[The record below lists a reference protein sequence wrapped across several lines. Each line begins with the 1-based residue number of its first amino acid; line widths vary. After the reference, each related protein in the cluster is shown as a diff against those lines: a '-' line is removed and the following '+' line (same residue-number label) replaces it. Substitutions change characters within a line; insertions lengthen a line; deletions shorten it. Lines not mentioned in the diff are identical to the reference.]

1 MTKQEISTITITGA
15 NGFVAKNLR
24 NFLSKNHIKVI
35 AIARKTFQ
43 KHHTETVV
51 YSKTLLEKGLQNKLR
66 NCDALVHLIGI
77 GKQSS
82 KYNFEDNIDLTKNMI
97 KTCKK
102 SGIKK
107 IVYISGL
114 GVTKNS
120 RSDYFIS
127 KYKAEQEI
135 INSGLDY
142 TIFRPS
148 YIVGKKDYLSKFI
161 LKQIKKGIVIIPGSG
176 KYHLQPIFVEDVAKI
191 IVESISEK
199 KFSNKIV
206 DLVGPQKISFEDF
219 VNLFAKNTSVKIQKV
234 SLESAYDEAKRNP
247 RSVYG
252 LESLNILVGDY
263 TSDGKQLQKLSDVKL
278 TTINEFL
285 QSSSLS

>member
-1 MTKQEISTITITGA
+1 MTKPEILTIAITGA

-97 KTCKK
+97 QTCKK

-148 YIVGKKDYLSKFI
+148 YIIGKKDYLSKFI

-191 IVESISEK
+191 ILESISEK
-199 KFSNKIV
+199 KFSNKIL
-206 DLVGPQKISFEDF
+206 DLVGPEIIKFEDF
-219 VNLFAKNTSVKIQKV
+219 VKYFVKNKKTKIQKIN
-234 SLESAYDEAKRNP
+234 LESIYHDALHNPKSIYD
-247 RSVYG
+247 
-252 LESLNILVGDY
+252 LDSLNLLIGDY
-263 TSDGKQLQKLSDVKL
+263 TGNLKQLQKTSNVKL
-278 TTINEFL
+278 RTIKDIL
-285 QSSSLS
+285 

>member
-82 KYNFEDNIDLTKNMI
+82 KYNFEDNVDLTKNMI

-107 IVYISGL
+107 IIYISGL

-191 IVESISEK
+191 IVESIYEK
-199 KFSNKIV
+199 KFSNKIL
-206 DLVGPQKISFEDF
+206 DLVGPEIIKFEDF
-219 VNLFAKNTSVKIQKV
+219 VRYFVKNKKTRIQKIN
-234 SLESAYDEAKRNP
+234 LESIYHDALHNPKSIYD
-247 RSVYG
+247 
-252 LESLNILVGDY
+252 LDSLNLLIGDY
-263 TSDGKQLQKLSDVKL
+263 TGNLKQLQKTSNVKL
-278 TTINEFL
+278 RPIKDIL
-285 QSSSLS
+285 

>member
-1 MTKQEISTITITGA
+1 MTRQEISAITITGA

-24 NFLSKNHIKVI
+24 KFLSKNHIKVI

-43 KHHTETVV
+43 KHHTETAV

-77 GKQSS
+77 GKQSF

-107 IVYISGL
+107 IIYISGL

-120 RSDYFIS
+120 TSDYFIS

-135 INSGLDY
+135 INSGLNY

-148 YIVGKKDYLSKFI
+148 YIIGKKDYLSKFI

-191 IVESISEK
+191 IVESIYEK
-199 KFSNKIV
+199 KFSNKIL
-206 DLVGPQKISFEDF
+206 DLVGPEIIKFEDF
-219 VNLFAKNTSVKIQKV
+219 VRYFVKNKKTRIQKIN
-234 SLESAYDEAKRNP
+234 LESIYHDALHNPKSIYD
-247 RSVYG
+247 
-252 LESLNILVGDY
+252 LDSLNLLIGDY
-263 TSDGKQLQKLSDVKL
+263 TGNLKQLQKISNVKL
-278 TTINEFL
+278 RTIKDIL
-285 QSSSLS
+285 

>member
-1 MTKQEISTITITGA
+1 MTRQEISAITITGA

-24 NFLSKNHIKVI
+24 KFLSKNHIKVI

-43 KHHTETVV
+43 KHHTETAV

-66 NCDALVHLIGI
+66 NCDALVHLVGI
-77 GKQSS
+77 GKQSF

-107 IVYISGL
+107 IIYISGL

-120 RSDYFIS
+120 TSDYFIS

-135 INSGLDY
+135 INSGVNY

-148 YIVGKKDYLSKFI
+148 YIIGKKDYLSKFI

-191 IVESISEK
+191 IVESIYEK
-199 KFSNKIV
+199 KFSNKIL
-206 DLVGPQKISFEDF
+206 DLVGPEIIKFEDF
-219 VNLFAKNTSVKIQKV
+219 VRYFVKNKKTRIQKIN
-234 SLESAYDEAKRNP
+234 LESIYHDALHNPKSIYD
-247 RSVYG
+247 
-252 LESLNILVGDY
+252 LDSLNLLIGDY
-263 TSDGKQLQKLSDVKL
+263 TGNLKQLQKISNVKL
-278 TTINEFL
+278 RTIKDIL
-285 QSSSLS
+285 

>member
-43 KHHTETVV
+43 KHHTETMV

-82 KYNFEDNIDLTKNMI
+82 KYNFEDNVDLTKNMI
-97 KTCKK
+97 QTCKK

-191 IVESISEK
+191 ILESISEK
-199 KFSNKIV
+199 KFSNKIL
-206 DLVGPQKISFEDF
+206 DLVGPEIIKFEDF
-219 VNLFAKNTSVKIQKV
+219 VKYFVKNKKTKIQKIN
-234 SLESAYDEAKRNP
+234 LESIYHDALHNPKSIYD
-247 RSVYG
+247 
-252 LESLNILVGDY
+252 LDSLNLLIGDY
-263 TSDGKQLQKLSDVKL
+263 TGNLKQLQKTSNVKL
-278 TTINEFL
+278 RTIKDIL
-285 QSSSLS
+285 

>member
-1 MTKQEISTITITGA
+1 MTRQEISTITITGA

-43 KHHTETVV
+43 KHHTETAV

-82 KYNFEDNIDLTKNMI
+82 RYNFEDNVDLTKNMI

-107 IVYISGL
+107 IVYMSGL

-191 IVESISEK
+191 ILESIYEK
-199 KFSNKIV
+199 KFSNKIL
-206 DLVGPQKISFEDF
+206 DLVGPEIIKFEDF
-219 VNLFAKNTSVKIQKV
+219 VKYFVKNKKTKIQKIN
-234 SLESAYDEAKRNP
+234 LESIYHEALHNPKSIYD
-247 RSVYG
+247 
-252 LESLNILVGDY
+252 LDSLNLLIGDY
-263 TSDGKQLQKLSDVKL
+263 TGNLKQLQKTSNVKL
-278 TTINEFL
+278 RPIKDIL
-285 QSSSLS
+285 

>member
-1 MTKQEISTITITGA
+1 MTRQEISAITITGA

-24 NFLSKNHIKVI
+24 KFLSKNHIKVI

-107 IVYISGL
+107 IIYISGL

-120 RSDYFIS
+120 TSDYFIS

-135 INSGLDY
+135 INSGLNY

-176 KYHLQPIFVEDVAKI
+176 KYRLQPIFVEDVAKI
-191 IVESISEK
+191 IVESIYEK
-199 KFSNKIV
+199 KFSNKIL
-206 DLVGPQKISFEDF
+206 DLVGPEIIKFEDF
-219 VNLFAKNTSVKIQKV
+219 VRYFIKNKKTRIQKIN
-234 SLESAYDEAKRNP
+234 LESIYHDALHNPKSIYD
-247 RSVYG
+247 
-252 LESLNILVGDY
+252 LDSLNLLIGDY
-263 TSDGKQLQKLSDVKL
+263 TGNLKQLQKTSNVKL
-278 TTINEFL
+278 RPVKDIL
-285 QSSSLS
+285 

>member
-1 MTKQEISTITITGA
+1 MTRQEISAITITGA

-24 NFLSKNHIKVI
+24 KFLSKNHIKVI

-43 KHHTETVV
+43 KHHTETAV

-77 GKQSS
+77 GKQSF

-107 IVYISGL
+107 IIYISGL

-120 RSDYFIS
+120 TSDYFIS

-135 INSGLDY
+135 INSGVNY

-148 YIVGKKDYLSKFI
+148 YIIGKKDYLSKFI

-191 IVESISEK
+191 IVESIYEK
-199 KFSNKIV
+199 KFSNKIL
-206 DLVGPQKISFEDF
+206 DLVGPEIIKFEDF
-219 VNLFAKNTSVKIQKV
+219 VRYFVKNKKTRIQKIN
-234 SLESAYDEAKRNP
+234 LESIYHDALHNPKSIYDLDN
-247 RSVYG
+247 
-252 LESLNILVGDY
+252 LNLLIGDY
-263 TSDGKQLQKLSDVKL
+263 TGNLKQLQKISNVKL
-278 TTINEFL
+278 RTIKDIL
-285 QSSSLS
+285 

>member
-82 KYNFEDNIDLTKNMI
+82 KYNFEDNVDLTKNMI

-107 IVYISGL
+107 IVYMSGL

-148 YIVGKKDYLSKFI
+148 YIIGKKDYLSKFI

-199 KFSNKIV
+199 KFSNKIL
-206 DLVGPQKISFEDF
+206 DLVGPEIIKFEDF
-219 VNLFAKNTSVKIQKV
+219 VKYFVKNKKTKIQKIN
-234 SLESAYDEAKRNP
+234 LESIYHDALHNPKSIYD
-247 RSVYG
+247 
-252 LESLNILVGDY
+252 LDSLNLLIGDY
-263 TSDGKQLQKLSDVKL
+263 TGNLKQLQKTSNVKL
-278 TTINEFL
+278 RTIKDIL
-285 QSSSLS
+285 

>member
-82 KYNFEDNIDLTKNMI
+82 KYNFEDNVDLTKNMI

-148 YIVGKKDYLSKFI
+148 YIIGKKDYLSKFI

-191 IVESISEK
+191 IVESIYEK
-199 KFSNKIV
+199 KFSNKIL
-206 DLVGPQKISFEDF
+206 DLVGPEIIKFEDF
-219 VNLFAKNTSVKIQKV
+219 VKYFVKNKKTKIQKIN
-234 SLESAYDEAKRNP
+234 LESIYHDALHNPKSIYD
-247 RSVYG
+247 
-252 LESLNILVGDY
+252 LDSLNLLIGDY
-263 TSDGKQLQKLSDVKL
+263 TGNLKQLQKTSNVKL
-278 TTINEFL
+278 RPIKDIL
-285 QSSSLS
+285 

>member
-1 MTKQEISTITITGA
+1 MTKQKISTITITGA

-107 IVYISGL
+107 IIYISGL

-199 KFSNKIV
+199 KFSNKIL
-206 DLVGPQKISFEDF
+206 DLVGPEIIKFEDF
-219 VNLFAKNTSVKIQKV
+219 VRYFVKNKKTKIQKIN
-234 SLESAYDEAKRNP
+234 LESIYHDALHNPKSIYD
-247 RSVYG
+247 
-252 LESLNILVGDY
+252 LDSLNLLIGDY
-263 TSDGKQLQKLSDVKL
+263 TGNLKQLQKTSNVKL
-278 TTINEFL
+278 RPIKDIL
-285 QSSSLS
+285 

>member
-82 KYNFEDNIDLTKNMI
+82 KYNFEDNVDLTKNMI

-107 IVYISGL
+107 IIYISGL

-191 IVESISEK
+191 ILESIYEK
-199 KFSNKIV
+199 KFSNKIL
-206 DLVGPQKISFEDF
+206 DLVGPEIIKFEDF
-219 VNLFAKNTSVKIQKV
+219 VRYFVKNKKIRIQKIN
-234 SLESAYDEAKRNP
+234 LESIYHDALHNPKSIYD
-247 RSVYG
+247 
-252 LESLNILVGDY
+252 LDSLNLLIGDY
-263 TSDGKQLQKLSDVKL
+263 TGNLKQLQKISNVKL
-278 TTINEFL
+278 RPIKDIL
-285 QSSSLS
+285 

>member
-82 KYNFEDNIDLTKNMI
+82 KYNFEDNVDLTKNMI

-148 YIVGKKDYLSKFI
+148 YIIGKKDYLSKFI

-199 KFSNKIV
+199 KFSNKIL
-206 DLVGPQKISFEDF
+206 DLVGPEIIKFEDF
-219 VNLFAKNTSVKIQKV
+219 VRYFVKNKKTKIQKIN
-234 SLESAYDEAKRNP
+234 LESIYHDALHNP
-247 RSVYG
+247 KSVYD
-252 LESLNILVGDY
+252 LDSLNLLIGDY
-263 TSDGKQLQKLSDVKL
+263 TGNLKQLQKTSNVKL
-278 TTINEFL
+278 RLIKDIL
-285 QSSSLS
+285 

>member
-43 KHHTETVV
+43 KHHTETAV

-82 KYNFEDNIDLTKNMI
+82 KYNFEGNVDLTKNMI

-107 IVYISGL
+107 IIYISGL

-135 INSGLDY
+135 INSGLNY

-148 YIVGKKDYLSKFI
+148 YIVGKKDYLSKFV

-191 IVESISEK
+191 ILESISEK
-199 KFSNKIV
+199 KFSNKIL
-206 DLVGPQKISFEDF
+206 DLVGPEIIKFEDF
-219 VNLFAKNTSVKIQKV
+219 VRYFVKNKKTRIQKIN
-234 SLESAYDEAKRNP
+234 LESIYHEALHNPKSIYDLDN
-247 RSVYG
+247 
-252 LESLNILVGDY
+252 LNLLIGDY
-263 TSDGKQLQKLSDVKL
+263 TGNLKQLQKTSNVKL
-278 TTINEFL
+278 RLIKDIL
-285 QSSSLS
+285 

>member
-1 MTKQEISTITITGA
+1 MTRQKISTITITGA

-82 KYNFEDNIDLTKNMI
+82 KYNFEDNVDLTKNMI

-107 IVYISGL
+107 IIYISGL

-191 IVESISEK
+191 ILESIYEK
-199 KFSNKIV
+199 KFSNKIL
-206 DLVGPQKISFEDF
+206 DLVGPEIIKFEDF
-219 VNLFAKNTSVKIQKV
+219 VRYFVKNKKIRIQKIN
-234 SLESAYDEAKRNP
+234 LESIYHDALHNPKSIYD
-247 RSVYG
+247 
-252 LESLNILVGDY
+252 LDSLNLLIGDY
-263 TSDGKQLQKLSDVKL
+263 TGNLKQLQKISNVKL
-278 TTINEFL
+278 RPIKDIL
-285 QSSSLS
+285 

>member
-1 MTKQEISTITITGA
+1 MTRQEISTITITGA

-51 YSKTLLEKGLQNKLR
+51 YSKTLLGKGLQNKLR

-82 KYNFEDNIDLTKNMI
+82 KYNFEDNVDLTKNMI

-107 IVYISGL
+107 IIYISGL

-191 IVESISEK
+191 ILESIYEK
-199 KFSNKIV
+199 KFSNKIL
-206 DLVGPQKISFEDF
+206 DLVGPEIIKFEDF
-219 VNLFAKNTSVKIQKV
+219 VRYFVKNKKIRIQKIN
-234 SLESAYDEAKRNP
+234 LESIYHDALHNPKSIYD
-247 RSVYG
+247 
-252 LESLNILVGDY
+252 LDSLNLLIGDY
-263 TSDGKQLQKLSDVKL
+263 TGNLKQLQKISNVKL
-278 TTINEFL
+278 RPIKDIL
-285 QSSSLS
+285 

>member
-1 MTKQEISTITITGA
+1 MTRQEISAITITGA

-24 NFLSKNHIKVI
+24 KFLSKNHIKVI

-82 KYNFEDNIDLTKNMI
+82 KYNFEDNIELTKNMI

-107 IVYISGL
+107 IIYISGL

-120 RSDYFIS
+120 TSDYFIS

-135 INSGLDY
+135 INSGLNY

-176 KYHLQPIFVEDVAKI
+176 KYRLQPIFVEDVAKI
-191 IVESISEK
+191 IVESIYEK
-199 KFSNKIV
+199 KFSNKIL
-206 DLVGPQKISFEDF
+206 DLVGPEIIKFEDF
-219 VNLFAKNTSVKIQKV
+219 VRYFVKNKKTRIQKIN
-234 SLESAYDEAKRNP
+234 LESIYHDALHNP
-247 RSVYG
+247 KSVYD
-252 LESLNILVGDY
+252 LDSLNLLIGDY
-263 TSDGKQLQKLSDVKL
+263 TGNLKQLQKTSNVKL
-278 TTINEFL
+278 RPIKDIL
-285 QSSSLS
+285 

>member
-1 MTKQEISTITITGA
+1 MTRQEISAITITGA

-24 NFLSKNHIKVI
+24 KFLSKNHIKVI

-82 KYNFEDNIDLTKNMI
+82 KYNFEDNIELTKNMI

-107 IVYISGL
+107 IIYISGL

-120 RSDYFIS
+120 TSDYFIS

-135 INSGLDY
+135 INSGLNY

-176 KYHLQPIFVEDVAKI
+176 KYRLQPIFVEDVAKI
-191 IVESISEK
+191 IVESIYEK
-199 KFSNKIV
+199 KFSNKIL
-206 DLVGPQKISFEDF
+206 DLVGPEIIKFEDF
-219 VNLFAKNTSVKIQKV
+219 VRYFVKNKKTRIQKIN
-234 SLESAYDEAKRNP
+234 LESIYHDALHNPKSIYD
-247 RSVYG
+247 
-252 LESLNILVGDY
+252 LDSLNLLIGDY
-263 TSDGKQLQKLSDVKL
+263 TGNLKQLQKTSNVKL
-278 TTINEFL
+278 RPVKDIL
-285 QSSSLS
+285 

>member
-107 IVYISGL
+107 IIYISGL

-148 YIVGKKDYLSKFI
+148 YIIGKKDYLSKFI

-191 IVESISEK
+191 ILESIYEK
-199 KFSNKIV
+199 KFSNKIL
-206 DLVGPQKISFEDF
+206 DLVGPEIIKFEDF
-219 VNLFAKNTSVKIQKV
+219 VKYFVKNKKTKIQKIN
-234 SLESAYDEAKRNP
+234 LESIYHDALHNPKSIYD
-247 RSVYG
+247 
-252 LESLNILVGDY
+252 LDSLNLLIGDY
-263 TSDGKQLQKLSDVKL
+263 TGNLKQLQKTSNVKL
-278 TTINEFL
+278 RPIKDIL
-285 QSSSLS
+285 

>member
-43 KHHTETVV
+43 KHHTETMV

-82 KYNFEDNIDLTKNMI
+82 KYNFEDNVDLTKNMI
-97 KTCKK
+97 KICKK

-107 IVYISGL
+107 IVYMSGL

-191 IVESISEK
+191 ILESIYEK
-199 KFSNKIV
+199 KFSNKIL
-206 DLVGPQKISFEDF
+206 DLVGPEIIKFEDF
-219 VNLFAKNTSVKIQKV
+219 VKYFVKNKKTKIQKIN
-234 SLESAYDEAKRNP
+234 LESIYHDALHNPKSIYD
-247 RSVYG
+247 
-252 LESLNILVGDY
+252 LDSLNLLIGDY
-263 TSDGKQLQKLSDVKL
+263 TGNLKQLQKTSNVKL
-278 TTINEFL
+278 RTIKDIL
-285 QSSSLS
+285 

>member
-82 KYNFEDNIDLTKNMI
+82 KYNFEDNVDLTKNMI

-191 IVESISEK
+191 ILESIYEK
-199 KFSNKIV
+199 KFSNKIL
-206 DLVGPQKISFEDF
+206 DLVGPEIIKFEDF
-219 VNLFAKNTSVKIQKV
+219 VRYFVKNKKIRIQKIN
-234 SLESAYDEAKRNP
+234 LESIYHDALHNPKSIYD
-247 RSVYG
+247 
-252 LESLNILVGDY
+252 LDSLNLLIGDY
-263 TSDGKQLQKLSDVKL
+263 TGNLKQLQKISNVKL
-278 TTINEFL
+278 RPIKDIL
-285 QSSSLS
+285 

>member
-82 KYNFEDNIDLTKNMI
+82 RYNFEDNVDLTKNMI

-107 IVYISGL
+107 IVYMSGL

-191 IVESISEK
+191 ILESISEK
-199 KFSNKIV
+199 KFSNKIL
-206 DLVGPQKISFEDF
+206 DLVGPEIIKFEDF
-219 VNLFAKNTSVKIQKV
+219 VRYFIKNKKTKIQKIN
-234 SLESAYDEAKRNP
+234 LESIYHEALHNPKSIYD
-247 RSVYG
+247 
-252 LESLNILVGDY
+252 LDSLNLLIGDY
-263 TSDGKQLQKLSDVKL
+263 TGNLKQLQKTSNVKL
-278 TTINEFL
+278 RPIKDIL
-285 QSSSLS
+285 

>member
-82 KYNFEDNIDLTKNMI
+82 KYNFEDNVDLTKNMI

-107 IVYISGL
+107 IIYISGL

-148 YIVGKKDYLSKFI
+148 YIIGKKDYLSKFI

-191 IVESISEK
+191 ILESIYEK
-199 KFSNKIV
+199 KFSNKIL
-206 DLVGPQKISFEDF
+206 DLVGPEIIKFEDF
-219 VNLFAKNTSVKIQKV
+219 VKYFVKNKKTKIQKIN
-234 SLESAYDEAKRNP
+234 LESIYHDALHNPKSIYD
-247 RSVYG
+247 
-252 LESLNILVGDY
+252 LDSLNLLIGDY
-263 TSDGKQLQKLSDVKL
+263 TGNLKQLQKTSNVKL
-278 TTINEFL
+278 RTIKDIL
-285 QSSSLS
+285 

>member
-1 MTKQEISTITITGA
+1 MTRQEISTITITGA

-51 YSKTLLEKGLQNKLR
+51 YSKTLLGKGLQNKLR

-82 KYNFEDNIDLTKNMI
+82 KYNFEDNVDLTKNMI

-107 IVYISGL
+107 IIYISGL

-135 INSGLDY
+135 INSGLNY

-191 IVESISEK
+191 ILESIYEK
-199 KFSNKIV
+199 KFSNKIL
-206 DLVGPQKISFEDF
+206 DLVGPEIIKFEDF
-219 VNLFAKNTSVKIQKV
+219 VKYFIKNKKTKIQKIN
-234 SLESAYDEAKRNP
+234 LESIYHEALHNPKSIYD
-247 RSVYG
+247 
-252 LESLNILVGDY
+252 LDSLNLLIGDY
-263 TSDGKQLQKLSDVKL
+263 TGNLKQLQKISNVKL
-278 TTINEFL
+278 RPIKDIL
-285 QSSSLS
+285 

>member
-82 KYNFEDNIDLTKNMI
+82 KYNFEDNIELTKNMI

-107 IVYISGL
+107 IIYISGL

-120 RSDYFIS
+120 TSDYFIS

-135 INSGLDY
+135 INSGLNY

-191 IVESISEK
+191 ILESISEK
-199 KFSNKIV
+199 KFSNRIL
-206 DLVGPQKISFEDF
+206 DLVGPEIIKFEDF
-219 VNLFAKNTSVKIQKV
+219 VRYFVKNKKIRIQKIN
-234 SLESAYDEAKRNP
+234 LESIYHEALHNPKSIYD
-247 RSVYG
+247 
-252 LESLNILVGDY
+252 LDSLNLLIGDY
-263 TSDGKQLQKLSDVKL
+263 TGNLKQLQKTSNVKL
-278 TTINEFL
+278 RPIKDIL
-285 QSSSLS
+285 

>member
-43 KHHTETVV
+43 KHHTETMV

-82 KYNFEDNIDLTKNMI
+82 KYNFEDNVDLTKNMI
-97 KTCKK
+97 QTCKK

-148 YIVGKKDYLSKFI
+148 YIIGKKDYLSKFI

-191 IVESISEK
+191 ILESIYEK
-199 KFSNKIV
+199 KFSNKIL
-206 DLVGPQKISFEDF
+206 DLVGPEIIKFEDF
-219 VNLFAKNTSVKIQKV
+219 VKYFVKNKKTKIQKIN
-234 SLESAYDEAKRNP
+234 LESIYHDALHNPKSIYD
-247 RSVYG
+247 
-252 LESLNILVGDY
+252 LDSLNLLIGDY
-263 TSDGKQLQKLSDVKL
+263 TGNLKQLQKTSNVKL
-278 TTINEFL
+278 RTIKDIL
-285 QSSSLS
+285 

>member
-1 MTKQEISTITITGA
+1 MTRQEISAITITGA

-24 NFLSKNHIKVI
+24 KFLSKNHIKVI

-107 IVYISGL
+107 IIYISGL

-120 RSDYFIS
+120 TSDYFIS

-135 INSGLDY
+135 INSGLNY

-191 IVESISEK
+191 IVESIYEK
-199 KFSNKIV
+199 KFSNKIL
-206 DLVGPQKISFEDF
+206 DLVGPEIIKFEDF
-219 VNLFAKNTSVKIQKV
+219 VRYFVKNKKTRIQKIN
-234 SLESAYDEAKRNP
+234 LESIYHDALHNPKSIYD
-247 RSVYG
+247 
-252 LESLNILVGDY
+252 LDSLNLLIGDY
-263 TSDGKQLQKLSDVKL
+263 TGNLKQLQKISNVKL
-278 TTINEFL
+278 RTIKDIL
-285 QSSSLS
+285 

>member
-82 KYNFEDNIDLTKNMI
+82 KYNFEDNVDLTKNMI

-107 IVYISGL
+107 IIYISGL

-148 YIVGKKDYLSKFI
+148 YIIGKKDYLSKFI

-191 IVESISEK
+191 ILESIYEK
-199 KFSNKIV
+199 KFSNKIL
-206 DLVGPQKISFEDF
+206 DLVGPEIIKFEDF
-219 VNLFAKNTSVKIQKV
+219 VKYFVKNKKTKIQKIN
-234 SLESAYDEAKRNP
+234 LESIYHDALHNPKSIYD
-247 RSVYG
+247 
-252 LESLNILVGDY
+252 LDSLNLLIGDY
-263 TSDGKQLQKLSDVKL
+263 TGNLKQLQKTSNVKL
-278 TTINEFL
+278 RPIKDIL
-285 QSSSLS
+285 

>member
-1 MTKQEISTITITGA
+1 MTRQEISAITITGA

-24 NFLSKNHIKVI
+24 KFLSKNHIKVI

-82 KYNFEDNIDLTKNMI
+82 KYNFEDNIELTKNMI

-107 IVYISGL
+107 IIYISGL

-120 RSDYFIS
+120 TSDYFIS

-135 INSGLDY
+135 INSGLNY

-176 KYHLQPIFVEDVAKI
+176 KYRLQPIFVEDVAKI
-191 IVESISEK
+191 IIESIYEK
-199 KFSNKIV
+199 KFSNKIL
-206 DLVGPQKISFEDF
+206 DLVGPEIIKFEDF
-219 VNLFAKNTSVKIQKV
+219 VRYFIKNKKTRIQKIN
-234 SLESAYDEAKRNP
+234 LESIYHDALHNPKSIYD
-247 RSVYG
+247 
-252 LESLNILVGDY
+252 LDSLNLLIGDY
-263 TSDGKQLQKLSDVKL
+263 TGNLKQLQKTSNVKL
-278 TTINEFL
+278 RPVKDIL
-285 QSSSLS
+285 

>member
-142 TIFRPS
+142 TIFRSS

-199 KFSNKIV
+199 KFSNKIL
-206 DLVGPQKISFEDF
+206 DLVGPEIIKFEDF
-219 VNLFAKNTSVKIQKV
+219 VRYFVKNKKTKIQKIN
-234 SLESAYDEAKRNP
+234 LESIYHDALHNPKSIYD
-247 RSVYG
+247 
-252 LESLNILVGDY
+252 LDSLNLLIGDY
-263 TSDGKQLQKLSDVKL
+263 TGNLKQLQKTSNVKL
-278 TTINEFL
+278 RLIKDIL
-285 QSSSLS
+285 

>member
-82 KYNFEDNIDLTKNMI
+82 KYNFEDNVDLTKNMI

-107 IVYISGL
+107 IIYISGL

-148 YIVGKKDYLSKFI
+148 YIIGKKDYLSKFI

-191 IVESISEK
+191 IVESIYEK
-199 KFSNKIV
+199 KFSNKIL
-206 DLVGPQKISFEDF
+206 DLVGPEIIKFEDF
-219 VNLFAKNTSVKIQKV
+219 VRYFVKNKKTRIQKIN
-234 SLESAYDEAKRNP
+234 LESVYHDALHNPKSIYD
-247 RSVYG
+247 
-252 LESLNILVGDY
+252 LDSLNLLIGDY
-263 TSDGKQLQKLSDVKL
+263 TGNLKQLQKTSNVKL
-278 TTINEFL
+278 RLIKDIL
-285 QSSSLS
+285 

>member
-1 MTKQEISTITITGA
+1 MTRQEISAITITGA

-24 NFLSKNHIKVI
+24 KFLSKNHIKVI

-82 KYNFEDNIDLTKNMI
+82 KYNFEDNIELTKNMI

-107 IVYISGL
+107 IIYISGL

-120 RSDYFIS
+120 TSDYFIS

-135 INSGLDY
+135 INSGLNY

-176 KYHLQPIFVEDVAKI
+176 KYRLQPIFVEDVAKI
-191 IVESISEK
+191 IVESIYEK
-199 KFSNKIV
+199 KFSNKIL
-206 DLVGPQKISFEDF
+206 DLVGPEIIKFEDF
-219 VNLFAKNTSVKIQKV
+219 VRYFVKNKKTRIQKIN
-234 SLESAYDEAKRNP
+234 LESIYHDALHNPKSIYD
-247 RSVYG
+247 
-252 LESLNILVGDY
+252 LDSLNLLIGDY
-263 TSDGKQLQKLSDVKL
+263 TGNLKQLQKISNVKL
-278 TTINEFL
+278 RTIKDIL
-285 QSSSLS
+285 

>member
-1 MTKQEISTITITGA
+1 MTRQEISTITITGA

-142 TIFRPS
+142 TIFRSS

-191 IVESISEK
+191 ILESIYEK
-199 KFSNKIV
+199 KFSNKIL
-206 DLVGPQKISFEDF
+206 DLVGPEIIKFEDF
-219 VNLFAKNTSVKIQKV
+219 VRYFVKNKKTKIQKIN
-234 SLESAYDEAKRNP
+234 LESIYHEALHNPKSIYD
-247 RSVYG
+247 
-252 LESLNILVGDY
+252 LDSLNLLIGDY
-263 TSDGKQLQKLSDVKL
+263 TGNLKQLQKTSNVKL
-278 TTINEFL
+278 RPIKDIL
-285 QSSSLS
+285 

>member
-1 MTKQEISTITITGA
+1 MTRQEISTITITGA

-82 KYNFEDNIDLTKNMI
+82 KYNFEDNVDLTKNMI

-107 IVYISGL
+107 IIYISGL

-148 YIVGKKDYLSKFI
+148 YIIGKKDYLSKFI

-191 IVESISEK
+191 ILESIYEK
-199 KFSNKIV
+199 KFSNKIL
-206 DLVGPQKISFEDF
+206 DLVGPEIIKFEDF
-219 VNLFAKNTSVKIQKV
+219 VKYFVKNKKTKIQKIN
-234 SLESAYDEAKRNP
+234 LESIYHDALHNPKSIYD
-247 RSVYG
+247 
-252 LESLNILVGDY
+252 LDSLNLLIGDY
-263 TSDGKQLQKLSDVKL
+263 TGNLKQLQKISNVKL
-278 TTINEFL
+278 RLIKDIL
-285 QSSSLS
+285 

>member
-82 KYNFEDNIDLTKNMI
+82 KYNFEDNVDLTKNMI

-107 IVYISGL
+107 IIYISGL

-199 KFSNKIV
+199 KFSNKIL
-206 DLVGPQKISFEDF
+206 DLVGPEIIKFEDF
-219 VNLFAKNTSVKIQKV
+219 VRYFVKNKKIRIQKIN
-234 SLESAYDEAKRNP
+234 LESIYHDALHNPKSIYD
-247 RSVYG
+247 
-252 LESLNILVGDY
+252 LDSLNLLIGDY
-263 TSDGKQLQKLSDVKL
+263 TGNLKQLQKISNVKL
-278 TTINEFL
+278 RPIKDIL
-285 QSSSLS
+285 

>member
-1 MTKQEISTITITGA
+1 MTRQEISTITITGA

-82 KYNFEDNIDLTKNMI
+82 KYNFEDNVDLTKNMI

-199 KFSNKIV
+199 KFSNKIL
-206 DLVGPQKISFEDF
+206 DLVGPEIIKFEDF
-219 VNLFAKNTSVKIQKV
+219 VRYFVKNKKIRIQKIN
-234 SLESAYDEAKRNP
+234 LENIYHDALHNPKSIYD
-247 RSVYG
+247 
-252 LESLNILVGDY
+252 LDSLNLLIGDY
-263 TSDGKQLQKLSDVKL
+263 TGNLKQLQKISNVKL
-278 TTINEFL
+278 RPIKDIL
-285 QSSSLS
+285 

>member
-107 IVYISGL
+107 IIYISGL

-191 IVESISEK
+191 IVESIYEK
-199 KFSNKIV
+199 KFSNKIL
-206 DLVGPQKISFEDF
+206 DLVGPEIIKFEDF
-219 VNLFAKNTSVKIQKV
+219 VRYFVKNKKTRIQKIN
-234 SLESAYDEAKRNP
+234 LESIYHDALHNPKSIYD
-247 RSVYG
+247 
-252 LESLNILVGDY
+252 LDSLNLLIGDY
-263 TSDGKQLQKLSDVKL
+263 TGNLKQLQKTSNVKL
-278 TTINEFL
+278 RLIKDIL
-285 QSSSLS
+285 

>member
-1 MTKQEISTITITGA
+1 MTRQEISAITITGA

-24 NFLSKNHIKVI
+24 KFLSKNHIKVI

-82 KYNFEDNIDLTKNMI
+82 KYNFEDNIELTKNMI

-107 IVYISGL
+107 IIYISGL

-120 RSDYFIS
+120 TSDYFIS

-135 INSGLDY
+135 INSGLNY

-176 KYHLQPIFVEDVAKI
+176 KYRLQPIFVEDVAKI
-191 IVESISEK
+191 IVESIYEK
-199 KFSNKIV
+199 KFSNKIL
-206 DLVGPQKISFEDF
+206 DLVGPEIIKFEDF
-219 VNLFAKNTSVKIQKV
+219 VRYFIKNKKTRIQKIN
-234 SLESAYDEAKRNP
+234 LESIYHDALHNPKSIYD
-247 RSVYG
+247 
-252 LESLNILVGDY
+252 LDSLNLLIGDY
-263 TSDGKQLQKLSDVKL
+263 TGNLKQLQKTSNVKL
-278 TTINEFL
+278 RPVKDIL
-285 QSSSLS
+285 

>member
-1 MTKQEISTITITGA
+1 MTRQEISTITITGA

-82 KYNFEDNIDLTKNMI
+82 KYNFEDNVDLTKNMI

-107 IVYISGL
+107 IIYISGL

-191 IVESISEK
+191 IVESIYEK
-199 KFSNKIV
+199 KFSNKIL
-206 DLVGPQKISFEDF
+206 DLVGPEIIKFEDF
-219 VNLFAKNTSVKIQKV
+219 VRYFVKNKKIRIQKIN
-234 SLESAYDEAKRNP
+234 LESIYHDALHNPKSIYD
-247 RSVYG
+247 
-252 LESLNILVGDY
+252 LDSLNLLIGDY
-263 TSDGKQLQKLSDVKL
+263 TGNLKQLQKISNVKL
-278 TTINEFL
+278 RPIKDIL
-285 QSSSLS
+285 

>member
-148 YIVGKKDYLSKFI
+148 YIIGKKDYLSKFI

-191 IVESISEK
+191 ILESIYEK
-199 KFSNKIV
+199 KFSNKIL
-206 DLVGPQKISFEDF
+206 DLVGPEIIKFEDF
-219 VNLFAKNTSVKIQKV
+219 VKYFVKNKKTKIQKIN
-234 SLESAYDEAKRNP
+234 LESIYHDALHNPKSIYD
-247 RSVYG
+247 
-252 LESLNILVGDY
+252 LDSLNLLIGDY
-263 TSDGKQLQKLSDVKL
+263 TGNLKQLQKTSNVKL
-278 TTINEFL
+278 RLIKDIL
-285 QSSSLS
+285 